1 MKDLLVEDFIKSIF
15 LEKGLSE
22 NTLLSYRNDLNNAA
36 NIIKS
41 KKLSDI
47 DDNDLMKIISKWSK
61 NFSVKSQN
69 RMMSSLKQFFIWLK
83 LENHRSDNI
92 LVNVQTPK
100 VNASLPKIISEGDIE
115 KLISESQKSTTKNSE
130 QIHCIIELLYST
142 GIRVSELVNLS
153 FESVN
158 NLEDTIII
166 MGKGGKERVVI
177 LTKSSKIALSKWI
190 KTRHNLS
197 YAVDSNFLFPVKN
210 KDHISRQT
218 VYNQIRILA
227 KKAGLDPAKIMPHAL
242 RHSFAS
248 HLLSRG
254 ADLRSIQIL
263 LGHSNIS
270 TTQIYTKVEN
280 RRLKS
285 LVDDVHPLANK

>member
-115 KLISESQKSTTKNSE
+115 KLILESQKRTTKNSE

-158 NLEDTIII
+158 NVEDTIII

-218 VYNQIRILA
+218 VYNEIRILA

>member
-115 KLISESQKSTTKNSE
+115 KLILESQKRTTKNSE

-218 VYNQIRILA
+218 VYNQIKILA

>member
-36 NIIKS
+36 NILKS

-92 LVNVQTPK
+92 LANVQSPK

-115 KLISESQKSTTKNSE
+115 KLISESQKSTTRNSE

-177 LTKSSKIALSKWI
+177 LTKSSKKALSKWI
-190 KTRHNLS
+190 KKRHNLS

-218 VYNQIRILA
+218 VYNQIKILA
-227 KKAGLDPAKIMPHAL
+227 KKAGLDSSKIMPHAL

>member
-36 NIIKS
+36 NILKS

-115 KLISESQKSTTKNSE
+115 KLILESQKRTTKNPE

-177 LTKSSKIALSKWI
+177 LNKSSKKALSKWI

>member
-36 NIIKS
+36 NILQS

-92 LVNVQTPK
+92 LANVQTPK
-100 VNASLPKIISEGDIE
+100 VNISLPKIISEGDIE
-115 KLISESQKSTTKNSE
+115 KLILESQKRRTKNSE

-153 FESVN
+153 FESVK

-177 LTKSSKIALSKWI
+177 LTKSSKKALSKWI
-190 KTRHNLS
+190 KTRHSLS
-197 YAVDSNFLFPVKN
+197 YAIDSYFLFPVKN
-210 KDHISRQT
+210 RNHISRQN
-218 VYNQIRILA
+218 VYNQIKILA
-227 KKAGLDPAKIMPHAL
+227 KKAGLDPSKIMPHAL

>member
-1 MKDLLVEDFIKSIF
+1 M
-15 LEKGLSE
+15 
-22 NTLLSYRNDLNNAA
+22 Y
-36 NIIKS
+36 
-41 KKLSDI
+41 
-47 DDNDLMKIISKWSK
+47 
-61 NFSVKSQN
+61 
-69 RMMSSLKQFFIWLK
+69 
-83 LENHRSDNI
+83 
-92 LVNVQTPK
+92 
-100 VNASLPKIISEGDIE
+100 
-115 KLISESQKSTTKNSE
+115 
-130 QIHCIIELLYST
+130 
-142 GIRVSELVNLS
+142 
-153 FESVN
+153 
-158 NLEDTIII
+158 
-166 MGKGGKERVVI
+166 
-177 LTKSSKIALSKWI
+177 

>member
-1 MKDLLVEDFIKSIF
+1 MYGCGLRISEALSINRNISPTDDFI
-15 LEKGLSE
+15 L
-22 NTLLSYRNDLNNAA
+22 
-36 NIIKS
+36 IK
-41 KKLSDI
+41 
-47 DDNDLMKIISKWSK
+47 
-61 NFSVKSQN
+61 
-69 RMMSSLKQFFIWLK
+69 
-83 LENHRSDNI
+83 
-92 LVNVQTPK
+92 
-100 VNASLPKIISEGDIE
+100 
-115 KLISESQKSTTKNSE
+115 
-130 QIHCIIELLYST
+130 
-142 GIRVSELVNLS
+142 
-153 FESVN
+153 
-158 NLEDTIII
+158 
-166 MGKGGKERVVI
+166 GKGGKERVVI

-218 VYNQIRILA
+218 VYNQIKILA

>member
-115 KLISESQKSTTKNSE
+115 KLILESQKRTTKNSE

>member
-36 NIIKS
+36 NIIKC

-47 DDNDLMKIISKWSK
+47 DDNDLTKIISKWSK

-69 RMMSSLKQFFIWLK
+69 RMMSSLKQFFTWLK

-92 LVNVQTPK
+92 LANVQTPK
-100 VNASLPKIISEGDIE
+100 VDASLPKIISEGDIE
-115 KLISESQKSTTKNSE
+115 NLILESQKRTTKNSE

-158 NLEDTIII
+158 NFEDTIII

-177 LTKSSKIALSKWI
+177 LTKSSKKALSKWI
-190 KTRHNLS
+190 KIRHNLS
-197 YAVDSNFLFPVKN
+197 YAVDSHFLFPVKN

-218 VYNQIRILA
+218 VYNQIKILA
-227 KKAGLDPAKIMPHAL
+227 KKAGLDPSKIMPHAL

-263 LGHSNIS
+263 LGHTNIS

>member
-92 LVNVQTPK
+92 LVNIQTPK

-115 KLISESQKSTTKNSE
+115 KLILESQKRTTKNPE

>member
-115 KLISESQKSTTKNSE
+115 KLILESQKRTTKNSE

-158 NLEDTIII
+158 NVEDTIII

>member
-36 NIIKS
+36 NILKS

-92 LVNVQTPK
+92 LANVQTPK
-100 VNASLPKIISEGDIE
+100 ANASLPKIISEGDIE
-115 KLISESQKSTTKNSE
+115 KLILESQKSTTKNSE

-153 FESVN
+153 FESVS

-177 LTKSSKIALSKWI
+177 LTKSSKKALSKWI

-197 YAVDSNFLFPVKN
+197 YAVDSNFLFPIKN
-210 KDHISRQT
+210 KNHISRQT
-218 VYNQIRILA
+218 VYNQIKILA
-227 KKAGLDPAKIMPHAL
+227 KKTGLDPSKIMPHAL

-285 LVDDVHPLANK
+285 LVNDIHPLADK

>member
-36 NIIKS
+36 NILKS

-115 KLISESQKSTTKNSE
+115 KLILESQKRTTKNSE